1 MWNDILIN
9 ILEDGLFA
17 AIAAIGFSS
26 ISNTPGRAY
35 LTCGLIA
42 AAGHTIRYVLT
53 TPEFGIMRIIPASLG
68 VICHRCARRAVCRSH
83 KMSCRSLL
91 LSGFA
96 PYDTGYV
103 RLSYYRGSFVTPLS
117 YSGGRIR
124 TLFLLACI

>member
-26 ISNTPGRAY
+26 ISNTPRRAY

-53 TPEFGIMRIIPASLG
+53 TPEFGIMRIIPASLSG
-68 VICHRCARRAVCRSH
+68 VICHRCRSP
-83 KMSCRSLL
+83 CCLP
-91 LSGFA
+91 FA
-96 PYDTGYV
+96 
-103 RLSYYRGSFVTPLS
+103 
-117 YSGGRIR
+117 
-124 TLFLLACI
+124 